1 MKGLGRPVFRPA
13 HSRLRTLSA
22 EEAALWARLAETV
35 TPLEPQ
41 RRSAPVAQP
50 KAIQIPDTPP
60 PPVKRVKGRVP
71 PPLLPPAPPTA
82 APRPLDRHGLD
93 AGWDKRLAK
102 GLVSPD
108 FSLDLHGFTLDE
120 AHARLDHGLTLARS
134 QGARLVLLI
143 TGRPRAAAAA
153 DRGSTRGAIRAKVN
167 DWLDHGAHAHAI
179 AALRNAHVRHG
190 GAGALYIVLK
200 RQR

>member
-1 MKGLGRPVFRPA
+1 MASGRPNLRPA
-13 HSRLRTLSA
+13 PHSRQRPLRALTA

-35 TPLEPQ
+35 TPLEP
-41 RRSAPVAQP
+41 RRRAMPVAQP
-50 KAIQIPDTPP
+50 EAAAEIPP
-60 PPVKRVKGRVP
+60 PPPRWVKGRVP
-71 PPLLPPAPPTA
+71 PPLPPPPVAPAT
-82 APRPLDRHGLD
+82 RPLERHGLD

-102 GLVSPD
+102 GMVSPD

-120 AHARLDHGLTLARS
+120 AYARLDHGLTLARS

-143 TGRPRAAAAA
+143 TGRPRPQ
-153 DRGSTRGAIRAKVN
+153 GSARGAIRARVA
-167 DWLDHGAHAHAI
+167 DWLALGPHGSAI
-179 AALRNAHVRHG
+179 AAVRGAHLRHG

>member
-1 MKGLGRPVFRPA
+1 MRGAGRSVFRPA
-13 HSRLRTLSA
+13 HRPLRPLSD

-35 TPLEPQ
+35 TPLEP
-41 RRSAPVAQP
+41 RRRIAPVAQP
-50 KAIQIPDTPP
+50 KAVDQPDPVPP
-60 PPVKRVKGRVP
+60 PPKKVKGRVP
-71 PPLLPPAPPTA
+71 PPLMPPPAPVAP
-82 APRPLDRHGLD
+82 PRPLDRHGLD

-102 GLVSPD
+102 GMVSPD

-143 TGRPRAAAAA
+143 TGRPRPQGSS
-153 DRGSTRGAIRAKVN
+153 RGVIRARVA
-167 DWLDHGAHAHAI
+167 DWLAMGSHGGAI
-179 AALRNAHVRHG
+179 AAVRGAHVRHG